1 MELQKLIEKAETTHK
16 LTKEELTLLLSSSEA
31 EEQLAAAADRVRK
44 KYVGDA
50 VHLRGLIEFSSYCR
64 RNCMYCGLRRDNE
77 KAGRYRL
84 SPDEIKALAEKQWV
98 TDTIQ
103 SFFSRERICGI
114 RRSVLHRLY
123 AS

>member
-84 SPDEIKALAEKQWV
+84 SPDEITAICDIHDGDFEAVAWGCDLTHEYV
-98 TDTIQ
+98 TINADY
-103 SFFSRERICGI
+103 
-114 RRSVLHRLY
+114 RS
-123 AS
+123 